1 MNPEILRMIAKQ
13 QVQDAQAR
21 AYRRRTARALRFGRR
36 HAVEI
41 DDFAVPPIPDY
52 VDGSF
57 RTDQVT
63 SKVPVARTAA

>member
-21 AYRRRTARALRFGRR
+21 ADRRRMARTLRFGRR
-36 HAVEI
+36 HAAEI
-41 DDFAVPPIPDY
+41 GDFAVPPIPDY

-57 RTDQVT
+57 RTDQVA
-63 SKVPVARTAA
+63 SEVPAARTAA